1 VSHVAF
7 RGATGALW
15 ADDAVSFDAWLTLV
29 VVVATIVMLVL
40 ERVPPFITILGAVVL
55 LFVSGVID
63 DEQAFS
69 GFSNPAPITIAAL
82 YVLAGAA
89 EVTGALEP
97 LTNRILGRRATD
109 GSNASERRDMA
120 RIVGPTTIAS
130 AFIANT
136 PLVGMLAPRVSG
148 WARRS
153 GRAPARYL
161 MPLSYAA
168 VFGGCI
174 TVLGTSTNL
183 TVSGLLEDVDQRP
196 FDLFEITPVGLPI
209 AIVGTLLLV
218 LLTPR
223 LLPRRATPGQ
233 ESGGAR
239 EFSVEMEVR
248 GGSSLV
254 GKTIADAGLRNLEG
268 VFLVAI
274 ERSGHVVAPVRPE
287 EVLEPRDRLTFAG
300 NVTRI
305 LDLQR
310 VDGLVSAAQPHF
322 PEVGPTSEAATFEVV
337 IAEGSPLVGS
347 TLKEVGF
354 RGRYGGAVYAI
365 HRAGMR
371 IEGKLGETRLRAG
384 DLLLVLA
391 DLGFRERWH
400 DQHDFLVVSPLET
413 GGPVRPAKARI
424 VELAMLALIVIAG
437 TGLLDLLQTSLLVAG
452 ALIAFGIITPTEAR
466 RSVDLEIVLL
476 IAASFGL
483 GEAMAASGL
492 AEQIGELLVS
502 VFENFGAVGVLAGV
516 LIATMLLTELLSNNA
531 AAVLMFPIALASAS
545 EANLH
550 SRPFAMAIL
559 IGASLSFLTPIGYQ
573 TNLMVLGMGG
583 YKFRDFTKLG
593 APLTLL
599 VVIGSL
605 ILIPIFFPLT

>member
-1 VSHVAF
+1 M
-7 RGATGALW
+7 
-15 ADDAVSFDAWLTLV
+15 SFDAWLTLIVIV
-29 VVVATIVMLVL
+29 VTVVLLVL
-40 ERVPPFITILGAVVL
+40 ERVPPLVTILGAVIL
-55 LFVSGVID
+55 LFVTGVID
-63 DEQAFS
+63 DEQAFA
-69 GFSNPAPITIAAL
+69 GFSNPAPITIVAL

-97 LTNRILGRRATD
+97 LTNRVLGQRPTD
-109 GSNASERRDMA
+109 GTVRSERRDLT
-120 RIVGPTTIAS
+120 RIVVPTTAAS

-136 PLVGMLAPRVSG
+136 PLVGMLAPRVAG

-153 GRAPARYL
+153 KRVSSRYL

-183 TVSGLLEDVDQRP
+183 TVSGLLDEVDQRP

-209 AIVGTLLLV
+209 AIGGAVLLV

-223 LLPRRATPGQ
+223 LLPRRESLEQ
-233 ESGGAR
+233 RSGGAR
-239 EFSVEMEVR
+239 EFTVEMEVR
-248 GGSSLV
+248 PGSSMA
-254 GKTIADAGLRNLEG
+254 GKSIADAGLRNLDG

-274 ERSGHVVAPVRPE
+274 ERGGHVVAPVRPE
-287 EVLEPRDRLTFAG
+287 EELKPSDRLTFAG
-300 NVTRI
+300 NVERI

-310 VDGLVSAAQPHF
+310 LEGLVSAAQPHF
-322 PEVGPTSEAATFEVV
+322 PTVGPGTEAATFEVV
-337 IAEGSPLVGS
+337 VAEGSPLVGS
-347 TLKEVGF
+347 TLKDVGF

-365 HRAGMR
+365 HRAGTR
-371 IEGKLGETRLRAG
+371 IPGKLGEARLRAG

-413 GGPVRPAKARI
+413 GGPVRPGRARV
-424 VELAMLALIVIAG
+424 VELAMLALIVVAG
-437 TGLLDLLQTSLLVAG
+437 TGLLDLLQASLLIAG
-452 ALIAFGIITPTEAR
+452 ALVVFGVITPTEAR

-492 AEQIGELLVS
+492 AEEIGQLLVS
-502 VFENFGAVGVLAGV
+502 GFEHFGDVGILAGV

-545 EANLH
+545 EAGLQ
-550 SRPFAMAIL
+550 SRPFALAIL

-583 YKFRDFTKLG
+583 YRFRDFTRVG

-599 VVIGSL
+599 VIVSSL
-605 ILIPIFFPLT
+605 VLIPVFFPLR

>member
-1 VSHVAF
+1 
-7 RGATGALW
+7 
-15 ADDAVSFDAWLTLV
+15 VSFDAWLTLV
-29 VVVATIVMLVL
+29 VIVTTIALLVL
-40 ERVPPFITILGAVVL
+40 ERVPPFVTILGAVIV
-55 LFVSGVID
+55 LFVTGVID
-63 DEQAFS
+63 DEQAFA

-97 LTNRILGRRATD
+97 LTNRVLGRRQAHGTHR
-109 GSNASERRDMA
+109 SERRDLT
-120 RIVGPTTIAS
+120 RIVVPTTAAS

-136 PLVGMLAPRVSG
+136 PLVGMLAPRVAG

-153 GRAPARYL
+153 GRASSRYL

-174 TVLGTSTNL
+174 TILGTSTNL
-183 TVSGLLEDVDQRP
+183 TVSGLLQEVDQRP
-196 FDLFEITPVGLPI
+196 FRLFEITPVGLPI
-209 AIVGTLLLV
+209 AVAGAFLLV
-218 LLTPR
+218 LLAPR
-223 LLPRRATPGQ
+223 LLPRREPLDERPG
-233 ESGGAR
+233 GGVR
-239 EFSVEMEVR
+239 EFTVEMEVSP
-248 GGSSLV
+248 GSALV
-254 GKTIADAGLRNLEG
+254 GTTIADAGLRNLEG

-274 ERSGHVVAPVRPE
+274 ERGGHVVAPVRPE
-287 EVLEPRDRLTFAG
+287 EVLESGDRLTFAG
-300 NVTRI
+300 NVERI

-310 VDGLVSAAQPHF
+310 VEGLTPAARPHF
-322 PEVGPTSEAATFEVV
+322 PTVGPGSEAATFEVV

-347 TLKEVGF
+347 TLKGVGF

-365 HRAGMR
+365 HRAGSR
-371 IEGKLGETRLRAG
+371 IPGKLGDARLRAG

-391 DLGFRERWH
+391 DPGFRERWH
-400 DQHDFLVVSPLET
+400 DQHDFLVVSPLDR
-413 GGPVRPAKARI
+413 GGPVRPGRARV
-424 VELAMLALIVIAG
+424 VELAMLTLIIVAG
-437 TGLLDLLQTSLLVAG
+437 TGLLDLLQASLLIAG
-452 ALIAFGIITPTEAR
+452 ALVVFGVITPTEAR

-492 AEQIGELLVS
+492 AEEIGKLLVS
-502 VFENFGAVGVLAGV
+502 AFEHFGAVGVLAGV

-545 EANLH
+545 EAGLE
-550 SRPFAMAIL
+550 SRPFAVAIL
-559 IGASLSFLTPIGYQ
+559 VGASLSFLTPIGYQ

-583 YKFRDFTKLG
+583 YRFRDFTRVG

-599 VVIGSL
+599 VIVASL
-605 ILIPIFFPLT
+605 VLIPIFFPLR

>member
-1 VSHVAF
+1 ME
-7 RGATGALW
+7 
-15 ADDAVSFDAWLTLV
+15 DAVSFDAWLTLV
-29 VVVATIVMLVL
+29 VVLATIVLLVL
-40 ERVPPFITILGAVVL
+40 ERVPPFVTILGAVVL

-97 LTNRILGRRATD
+97 LTNRVLGRRVSD
-109 GSNASERRDMA
+109 GSIASERRDVA
-120 RIVGPTTIAS
+120 RIVLPTTVAS
-130 AFIANT
+130 GFIANT
-136 PLVGMLAPRVSG
+136 PLVGMLAPRVAG

-153 GRAPARYL
+153 GRSSGRYL
-161 MPLSYAA
+161 MPLSFGA

-183 TVSGLLEDVDQRP
+183 TVSGLLEGAGQRP

-209 AIVGTLLLV
+209 AIAGVILLV
-218 LLTPR
+218 LLSPR
-223 LLPRRATPGQ
+223 LLPRRETPGQ

-239 EFSVEMEVR
+239 EFTVEMEVQPR
-248 GGSSLV
+248 SALEGRTV
-254 GKTIADAGLRNLEG
+254 ADAGLRNLEG

-274 ERSGHVVAPVRPE
+274 ERAGHVLAPVRPE

-322 PEVGPTSEAATFEVV
+322 PAVGPASEAATFEVV

-347 TLKEVGF
+347 TLKDVGF

-365 HRAGMR
+365 HRAGTR
-371 IEGKLGETRLRAG
+371 IPGKLGDTRLRAG

-413 GGPVRPAKARI
+413 GGPVRPARARI

-492 AEQIGELLVS
+492 AEEIGKLLVA
-502 VFENFGAVGVLAGV
+502 VFENFGHVGVLAGV

-531 AAVLMFPIALASAS
+531 AAVLMFPIAMASAS
-545 EANLH
+545 EAGLH

-583 YKFRDFTKLG
+583 YRFRDFTKLG
-593 APLTLL
+593 APLSLL
-599 VVIGSL
+599 VLVSSL
-605 ILIPIFFPLT
+605 LLIPVFFPLT